1 VDQAL
6 RLGEQSTTAPA
17 MRAILIEKAGS
28 FKIIELPIPSP
39 GAGEVLVQMQV
50 MALCN
55 QHDLKVNRGLY
66 RDLVYLEYGVP
77 GFPGHEGAGVVTA
90 LGSGVTGF
98 TVGDHVVM
106 SGLGGPPLYAEFVTR
121 KTGQIVQVKKEV
133 PLEQVAMSELFG
145 CVHRAVRKVADYADR
160 SVAVF
165 GCGAAGLAAIQLARV
180 FGAREVTAIDVAPDR
195 LRLAR
200 ELGADQVVDA
210 TDAAGMERL
219 KRAGADIVIE
229 CSGHK
234 AAYAAACHI
243 ARQSLVIFGYAE
255 GVMEV
260 PLWPLFDHEL
270 TIHNSKWLTH
280 EDLTAVVRLIE
291 SGKIRTDRLISRRL
305 DFMGYPEAVAAVGR
319 GEIIKVVMTP

>member
-1 VDQAL
+1 
-6 RLGEQSTTAPA
+6 
-17 MRAILIEKAGS
+17 MRAILIEKAGA
-28 FKIIELPIPSP
+28 FKIIELPVPAP
-39 GAGEVLVQMQV
+39 GPGEVLVEMKV

-90 LGSGVTGF
+90 VGREVTGF
-98 TVGDHVVM
+98 AAGDHVVM
-106 SGLGGPPLYAEFVTR
+106 SGLGGPPLYAGYVTR
-121 KTGQIVQVKKEV
+121 KADQIVRVDPAV

-145 CVHRAVRKVADYADR
+145 CVHRAVRKVADYAGR

-165 GCGAAGLAAIQLARV
+165 GCGAAGLAAIQLVRV
-180 FGAREVTAIDVAPDR
+180 LGAREVIGLDVAADR
-195 LRLAR
+195 LQLAR
-200 ELGADQVVDA
+200 ELGADQVVAADDA
-210 TDAAGMERL
+210 TGIEQLR
-219 KRAGADIVIE
+219 RTGADIVIE

-243 ARQSLVIFGYAE
+243 ARQSLVIFGYSE
-255 GVMEV
+255 GLMEV

-305 DFMGYPEAVAAVGR
+305 DFTGYPEAVAAVGR
-319 GEIIKVVMTP
+319 GEIIKAVMTP

>member
-1 VDQAL
+1 MPGQTIHD
-6 RLGEQSTTAPA
+6 STS

-28 FKIIELPIPSP
+28 FKIIEVPVPSP
-39 GAGEVLVQMQV
+39 GPGEVLVRMEF

-77 GFPGHEGAGVVTA
+77 GFPGHEGAGVVA
-90 LGSGVTGF
+90 AVGREVTGF
-98 TVGDHVVM
+98 AGGDHVVM
-106 SGLGGPPLYAEFVTR
+106 SGLGGPPLYAEYVTR
-121 KTGQIVQVKKEV
+121 KADQIVRVNQSV

-145 CVHRAVRKVADYADR
+145 CVHRAVRKVADYTGR

-165 GCGAAGLAAIQLARV
+165 GCGAAGLAAIQLVRE
-180 FGAREVTAIDVAPDR
+180 FGAGEVTGIDVAPDR
-195 LRLAR
+195 LQLAR
-200 ELGADQVVDA
+200 ELGADRVVA
-210 TDAAGMERL
+210 ANDAAGMEQLRRTGTDL
-219 KRAGADIVIE
+219 VIE

-243 ARQSLVIFGYAE
+243 ARQTLVVFGYSE

-270 TIHNSKWLTH
+270 TIHNSKWLTN
-280 EDLTAVVRLIE
+280 EDLAAVVRLIE
-291 SGKIRTDRLISRRL
+291 AGKIRTDRLISRRL
-305 DFMGYPEAVAAVGR
+305 DFTGYPEAVAAVGR
-319 GEIIKVVMTP
+319 GEIIKAVMTP

>member
-1 VDQAL
+1 
-6 RLGEQSTTAPA
+6 

-28 FKIIELPIPSP
+28 FKIIELPVPSP
-39 GAGEVLVQMQV
+39 GSDEVLVQMKV

-90 LGSGVTGF
+90 VGGEVAGLA
-98 TVGDHVVM
+98 VGDHVVM
-106 SGLGGPPLYAEFVTR
+106 SGLGGPPLYAEYVTR
-121 KTGQIVQVKKEV
+121 KTDQVVRVDPSV

-145 CVHRAVRKVADYADR
+145 CVHRAVRKVADYTGR

-165 GCGAAGLAAIQLARV
+165 GCGAAGLAAIQLVRV
-180 FGAREVTAIDVAPDR
+180 AGARAVTGIDVAAER
-195 LRLAR
+195 LQLAR
-200 ELGADQVVDA
+200 ELGADQVV
-210 TDAAGMERL
+210 AANDVSGMERL
-219 KRAGADIVIE
+219 TQTGADIVIE

-234 AAYAAACHI
+234 AAYAAACRI
-243 ARQSLVIFGYAE
+243 ARQALVIFGYSE

-270 TIHNSKWLTH
+270 TIHNSKWLTN

-305 DFMGYPEAVAAVGR
+305 DFTGYTEAVAAVGR
-319 GEIIKVVMTP
+319 GEIIKAVMTP

>member
-1 VDQAL
+1 
-6 RLGEQSTTAPA
+6 
-17 MRAILIEKAGS
+17 MRAILIEKAGA
-28 FKIIELPIPSP
+28 FKIIELPVPAP
-39 GAGEVLVQMQV
+39 GPGEVLVEMKV

-90 LGSGVTGF
+90 VGREVAGF
-98 TVGDHVVM
+98 AAGDHVVM
-106 SGLGGPPLYAEFVTR
+106 SGLGGPPLYAEYVTR
-121 KTGQIVQVKKEV
+121 KADQIVRVDPAV

-145 CVHRAVRKVADYADR
+145 CVHRAVRKVADYTGR

-165 GCGAAGLAAIQLARV
+165 GCGAAGLAAIQLVRV
-180 FGAREVTAIDVAPDR
+180 LGAREVIGLDVAADR
-195 LRLAR
+195 LQLAR
-200 ELGADQVVDA
+200 ELGADQVVA
-210 TDAAGMERL
+210 ANDAAGMERL
-219 KRAGADIVIE
+219 RRTGADIVIE

-255 GVMEV
+255 GLMEV

-270 TIHNSKWLTH
+270 TIHNSKWLTN

-291 SGKIRTDRLISRRL
+291 SGRIRTDRLISRRL
-305 DFMGYPEAVAAVGR
+305 DFTGYPEAVAAVGR
-319 GEIIKVVMTP
+319 GEIIKAVMTP